1 MVGSLA
7 AEPAVQ
13 LLQPWCVV
21 RLYGPDAHDASILE
35 GELPLELA
43 GVVLG
48 ERHQVVILVDLE
60 RQSRLGPACTAGAA
74 APRFRTFTSA
84 ESGEKT
90 VKWLAF
96 RHGTDVAYEDH

>member
-35 GELPLELA
+35 GELALELA
-43 GVVLG
+43 GVVRG
-48 ERHQVVILVDLE
+48 QRHDVVILVDL
-60 RQSRLGPACTAGAA
+60 RRRSRLGPACTAGAA
-74 APRFRTFTSA
+74 APQFRTFTSA
-84 ESGEKT
+84 ESGQKT
-90 VKWLAF
+90 VKWMAF